1 MKIMIAVA
9 STTHLDLHNEKVS
22 KSCLEDMALQIR
34 SKYIP
39 QLINHDFSKQVGVL
53 LYGEAFPLEDG
64 EFALYV
70 VSGIFENKSEKQNYK
85 LGSPNTVWKKYKH
98 YLHDSIKLS
107 NQRNSRRK
115 SQKPLSNT
123 KRDLNIADLLE
134 THLDSTHVLPDG
146 RVYKIKRFIAATG
159 DLRIEVY
166 PKDHR
171 PKHFHVISKQR
182 AINARFDL
190 ETLELIDTKSGKV
203 KRDDIRKIQNFFE
216 TYPKARQKLESEYK
230 RMNS

>member
-1 MKIMIAVA
+1 MKILSFIA
-9 STTHLDLHNEKVS
+9 STTHLDLHNERMA
-22 KSCLEDMALQIR
+22 KSALDDGALQIR

-39 QLINHDFSKQVGVL
+39 YLINHDFNKQIGVL
-53 LYGEAFPLEDG
+53 LCGKVIQLEDG

-70 VSGIFENKSEKQNYK
+70 VFGIFENESEKQNYR
-85 LGSPNTVWKKYKH
+85 LGSPNTVWKKYKR
-98 YLHDSIKLS
+98 YLDNPIKLS
-107 NQRNSRRK
+107 QKISRRK
-115 SQKPLSNT
+115 PQKPLSNT
-123 KRDLNIADLLE
+123 KSDLSIADLLE
-134 THLDSTHVLPDG
+134 THLDSTQILPDG
-146 RVYKIKRFIAATG
+146 RVYKIKRFIVATG

-203 KRDDIRKIQNFFE
+203 KKDDIKKIQNLFE

-230 RMNS
+230 RMNL